1 MDFNVLLI
9 TGSLCVWDQNYSCPA
24 TAAIGVHTVL
34 LTVAATVILTS
45 HCTRDGILLTDKNPY
60 LTVHLH

>member
-1 MDFNVLLI
+1 MCKRPNC
-9 TGSLCVWDQNYSCPA
+9 SSPA

-34 LTVAATVILTS
+34 LTVAATVILAR
-45 HCTRDGILLTDKNPY
+45 HCTRYDICLTDKNPY